1 MKKVIPKMMF
11 GVYIIGMILLLSAC
25 NSQLDIQQQYSFT
38 LSAMPVPKSLE
49 IGETVEIKMKLHREG
64 YFEETEYY
72 IRYFQVDG
80 AGDLKLEDGTVLLP
94 NDLYKLTK
102 DAFRL
107 YYTSKSTDQ
116 QKIDI
121 YVEDNFGQ
129 TEQISF
135 KIGRASCRERV

>member
-49 IGETVEIKMKLHREG
+49 IGETGEIRMKLHREG

-80 AGDLKLEDGTVLLP
+80 AGDLKLEDGTIFLP
-94 NDLYKLTK
+94 NDLYKLTE

-116 QKIDI
+116 QKIDV

-129 TEQISF
+129 TEQITF
-135 KIGRASCRERV
+135 NFNNRKEEK

>member
-25 NSQLDIQQQYSFT
+25 NSQLDIQQQYPFT
-38 LSAMPVPKSLE
+38 LSAMPVQKSIVIDETAE
-49 IGETVEIKMKLHREG
+49 IRMKIICEG
-64 YFEETEYY
+64 HFEETEYY
-72 IRYFQVDG
+72 IRYYQPDG
-80 AGDLKLEDGTVLLP
+80 MGDLKLEDGTVLLP
-94 NDLYKLTK
+94 NDLYKLTEGV
-102 DAFRL
+102 FRL

-135 KIGRASCRERV
+135 NFNNKKEER

>member
-1 MKKVIPKMMF
+1 MIF
-11 GVYIIGMILLLSAC
+11 GVYIIGIILLLSAC
-25 NSQLDIQQQYSFT
+25 NSQLDIQQQYPFT
-38 LSAMPVPKSLE
+38 LSAMPVQKS
-49 IGETVEIKMKLHREG
+49 IVIDETVEIRMKLHREG

-80 AGDLKLEDGTVLLP
+80 AGDLKLEDGTVFLP
-94 NDLYKLTK
+94 NDLYKLTE

-107 YYTSKSTDQ
+107 YYTSKATDQ
-116 QKIDI
+116 QKIDV

-135 KIGRASCRERV
+135 NFNNKKEEK

>member
-25 NSQLDIQQQYSFT
+25 NSQLDIQQQYPFT

-49 IGETVEIKMKLHREG
+49 IEETVEIRMKLLREG
-64 YFEETEYY
+64 YFEDTEYY

-94 NDLYKLTK
+94 NDLYKLTEGV
-102 DAFRL
+102 FRL

-135 KIGRASCRERV
+135 NFNNKKEEK

>member
-49 IGETVEIKMKLHREG
+49 IEETVEIRMKLLREG
-64 YFEETEYY
+64 YFEDTEYY

-94 NDLYKLTK
+94 NDLYKLSE
-102 DAFRL
+102 DVFRL
-107 YYTSKSTDQ
+107 YYTSKATDQ
-116 QKIDI
+116 QKIDV

-135 KIGRASCRERV
+135 NFNNKKEEK

>member
-1 MKKVIPKMMF
+1 MKKAIPKMMF

-25 NSQLDIQQQYSFT
+25 NTQLDIQQQYPFT
-38 LSAMPVPKSLE
+38 LSAMPVQKSIVIDETAE
-49 IGETVEIKMKLHREG
+49 IRMKIIREG
-64 YFEETEYY
+64 HFEETEYY
-72 IRYFQVDG
+72 IRYYQPDG
-80 AGDLKLEDGTVLLP
+80 TGDLKLEDGTVLLP
-94 NDLYKLTK
+94 NDLYKLTE
-102 DAFRL
+102 DVFRL

-135 KIGRASCRERV
+135 NFNPK

>member
-11 GVYIIGMILLLSAC
+11 GVNIIGVILLLSAC
-25 NSQLDIQQQYSFT
+25 NSQLDIQQQYPFT
-38 LSAMPVPKSLE
+38 LSAMPVQKSIVIDETAE
-49 IGETVEIKMKLHREG
+49 IRMKIIREG
-64 YFEETEYY
+64 HFEETEYY
-72 IRYFQVDG
+72 IRYYQPDG
-80 AGDLKLEDGTVLLP
+80 TGDLKLEDGTVLLP
-94 NDLYKLTK
+94 NDLYKLTE
-102 DAFRL
+102 DVFRL

-135 KIGRASCRERV
+135 NFNNKKEER

>member
-1 MKKVIPKMMF
+1 MKKVIPKMIF
-11 GVYIIGMILLLSAC
+11 GVYIIGIILLLSAC
-25 NSQLDIQQQYSFT
+25 NSQLDIQQQYPFT
-38 LSAMPVPKSLE
+38 LSAMPVQKS
-49 IGETVEIKMKLHREG
+49 IVIDETVEIRMKLHREG

-80 AGDLKLEDGTVLLP
+80 AGDLKLEDGTVFLP
-94 NDLYKLTK
+94 NDLYKLTE

-107 YYTSKSTDQ
+107 YYTSKATDQ
-116 QKIDI
+116 QKIDV

-135 KIGRASCRERV
+135 NFNNKKEEK

>member
-25 NSQLDIQQQYSFT
+25 NSQLDIQQQYPFT

-49 IGETVEIKMKLHREG
+49 IGETVEIRMKLLREG
-64 YFEETEYY
+64 YFEDTKYY

-94 NDLYKLTK
+94 NDLYKLSE
-102 DAFRL
+102 DVFRL
-107 YYTSKSTDQ
+107 YYTSKATDQ
-116 QKIDI
+116 QKIDV

-135 KIGRASCRERV
+135 NFNNKKEEK

>member
-1 MKKVIPKMMF
+1 MKKIIPKMMF

-25 NSQLDIQQQYSFT
+25 NSQLDIQQQYPFT
-38 LSAMPVPKSLE
+38 LSAMPVQKSIVIDETAE
-49 IGETVEIKMKLHREG
+49 IRMKIIREG
-64 YFEETEYY
+64 HFEETEYY
-72 IRYFQVDG
+72 IRYYQPDG
-80 AGDLKLEDGTVLLP
+80 TGDLKLEDGTVLLP
-94 NDLYKLTK
+94 NDLYKFTEGV
-102 DAFRL
+102 FRL

-135 KIGRASCRERV
+135 NFNNKKEER

>member
-25 NSQLDIQQQYSFT
+25 NSQLDIQQQYPFT
-38 LSAMPVPKSLE
+38 LSAMPVQKSIVIDETAE
-49 IGETVEIKMKLHREG
+49 IRMKIIRDGH
-64 YFEETEYY
+64 FEETKYY
-72 IRYFQVDG
+72 IRYYQPDG
-80 AGDLKLEDGTVLLP
+80 TGDLKLEDGTVLLP
-94 NDLYKLTK
+94 NDLYKLTEGV
-102 DAFRL
+102 FRL

-135 KIGRASCRERV
+135 NFNNKKEER

>member
-11 GVYIIGMILLLSAC
+11 GVYIIGIILLLSAC

-80 AGDLKLEDGTVLLP
+80 AGDLKLEDGTIFLP
-94 NDLYKLTK
+94 NDLYKLTE

-116 QKIDI
+116 QKIDV

-129 TEQISF
+129 TEQITF
-135 KIGRASCRERV
+135 NFNNKKEEK

>member
-1 MKKVIPKMMF
+1 MKKVIPKMIF
-11 GVYIIGMILLLSAC
+11 GVYIIGIILLLSAC
-25 NSQLDIQQQYSFT
+25 NSQLDIQQQYPFT
-38 LSAMPVPKSLE
+38 LSAMPVQKSIVIDETAE
-49 IGETVEIKMKLHREG
+49 IRMKIIREG

-72 IRYFQVDG
+72 IRYYQPDG
-80 AGDLKLEDGTVLLP
+80 TGDLKLEDGTVLLP
-94 NDLYKLTK
+94 NDLYKLTEGV
-102 DAFRL
+102 FRL

-135 KIGRASCRERV
+135 NFNNKKEER

>member
-1 MKKVIPKMMF
+1 MKKAIPKMMF

-25 NSQLDIQQQYSFT
+25 NSQLDIQQQYPFT

-49 IGETVEIKMKLHREG
+49 IEETVEIRMKLLREG
-64 YFEETEYY
+64 YFEDTEYY

-94 NDLYKLTK
+94 NDLYKLTEGV
-102 DAFRL
+102 FRL

-135 KIGRASCRERV
+135 NFNNKKEER

>member
-1 MKKVIPKMMF
+1 MKKAIPKMMF

-25 NSQLDIQQQYSFT
+25 NTQLDIQQQYPFT
-38 LSAMPVPKSLE
+38 LSAMPVQKSIVIDETAE
-49 IGETVEIKMKLHREG
+49 IRMKIIREG
-64 YFEETEYY
+64 HFEETEYY
-72 IRYFQVDG
+72 IRYYQPDG
-80 AGDLKLEDGTVLLP
+80 TGDLKLEDGTVLLP
-94 NDLYKLTK
+94 NDLYKLTE
-102 DAFRL
+102 DVFRL

-135 KIGRASCRERV
+135 NFNNKKEEK

>member
-11 GVYIIGMILLLSAC
+11 RVYIIGMILLLSAC
-25 NSQLDIQQQYSFT
+25 NSQLDIQQQYPFT
-38 LSAMPVPKSLE
+38 LSAMPVQKSIVIDETAE
-49 IGETVEIKMKLHREG
+49 IRMKIIREG
-64 YFEETEYY
+64 HFEETEYY
-72 IRYFQVDG
+72 IRYYQPDG
-80 AGDLKLEDGTVLLP
+80 TGDLKLEDGTVLLP
-94 NDLYKLTK
+94 NDLYKLTEGV
-102 DAFRL
+102 FRL

-135 KIGRASCRERV
+135 NFNNKKEER

>member
-1 MKKVIPKMMF
+1 MKKVIPKVICR
-11 GVYIIGMILLLSAC
+11 VYIIGMILLLSAC
-25 NSQLDIQQQYSFT
+25 NSQLDIQQQYPFT
-38 LSAMPVPKSLE
+38 LSAMPVPKSIE
-49 IGETVEIKMKLHREG
+49 IEETVEIRMKLLREG

-94 NDLYKLTK
+94 NDLYKLTEGV
-102 DAFRL
+102 FRL

-135 KIGRASCRERV
+135 NFNNNKEER

>member
-1 MKKVIPKMMF
+1 MKKRSQK
-11 GVYIIGMILLLSAC
+11 LLLGIYAIAIVLLLTAC
-25 NSQLDIQQQYSFT
+25 NNQLDIQQHYPFT
-38 LSAMPVPKSLE
+38 LSAMPVPKSIE
-49 IGETVEIKMKLHREG
+49 IGETVEIRMKLLREG

-72 IRYFQVDG
+72 IRYYQPDG
-80 AGDLKLEDGTVLLP
+80 TGDLKLEDGTVLLP
-94 NDLYKLTK
+94 NDLYKLTE
-102 DAFRL
+102 DVFRL

-135 KIGRASCRERV
+135 NFNNKKEER

>member
-1 MKKVIPKMMF
+1 MKKIISRA
-11 GVYIIGMILLLSAC
+11 IIGVFISGMIFLLSAC

-38 LSAMPVPKSLE
+38 LSAMPVAKSLE
-49 IGETVEIKMKLHREG
+49 IGETVEIRMKLHREG
-64 YFEETEYY
+64 YFEDTEYY

-94 NDLYKLTK
+94 NDLYKLTEEV
-102 DAFRL
+102 FRL

-135 KIGRASCRERV
+135 NFNNKRIEK

>member
-11 GVYIIGMILLLSAC
+11 RVYIIGMILLLSAC
-25 NSQLDIQQQYSFT
+25 NTQLDIQQQYPFT
-38 LSAMPVPKSLE
+38 LSAMPVQKSIVIDETAE
-49 IGETVEIKMKLHREG
+49 IRMKIIREG
-64 YFEETEYY
+64 HFEETEYY
-72 IRYFQVDG
+72 IRYYQPDG
-80 AGDLKLEDGTVLLP
+80 TGDLKLEDGTVLLP
-94 NDLYKLTK
+94 NDLYKLTEGV
-102 DAFRL
+102 FRL

-135 KIGRASCRERV
+135 NFNNKKEER

>member
-11 GVYIIGMILLLSAC
+11 RVYIIGMILLLSAC

-80 AGDLKLEDGTVLLP
+80 AGDLKLEDGTIFLP
-94 NDLYKLTK
+94 NDLYKLTE

-116 QKIDI
+116 QKIDV

-129 TEQISF
+129 TEQITF
-135 KIGRASCRERV
+135 NFNNKKEEK

>member
-25 NSQLDIQQQYSFT
+25 NSQLDIQQQYPFT
-38 LSAMPVPKSLE
+38 LSAMPVQKSIVIDETAE
-49 IGETVEIKMKLHREG
+49 IRMKIIREG
-64 YFEETEYY
+64 HFEETEYY
-72 IRYFQVDG
+72 IRYYQPDG
-80 AGDLKLEDGTVLLP
+80 TGDLKLEDGTVLLP
-94 NDLYKLTK
+94 NDLYKLTE
-102 DAFRL
+102 DVFRL

-135 KIGRASCRERV
+135 NFNNKKEEK

>member
-11 GVYIIGMILLLSAC
+11 RVYIIGMILLLSAC
-25 NSQLDIQQQYSFT
+25 NSQLDIQQQYPFT

-49 IGETVEIKMKLHREG
+49 IEETVEIRMKLLREG

-94 NDLYKLTK
+94 NDLYKLTEGV
-102 DAFRL
+102 FRL

-135 KIGRASCRERV
+135 NFNNKKEER

>member
-1 MKKVIPKMMF
+1 MKKAIPKMMF

-25 NSQLDIQQQYSFT
+25 NSQLDIQQQYPFT
-38 LSAMPVPKSLE
+38 LSAMPVQKSIVIDETAE
-49 IGETVEIKMKLHREG
+49 IRMKIIREG
-64 YFEETEYY
+64 HFEETEYY

-94 NDLYKLTK
+94 NDLYKLTEGV
-102 DAFRL
+102 FRL

-116 QKIDI
+116 QKIDV

-135 KIGRASCRERV
+135 NFNNKKEEK

>member
-11 GVYIIGMILLLSAC
+11 RVYIIGMILLLSAC
-25 NSQLDIQQQYSFT
+25 NSQLDIQQQYPFT
-38 LSAMPVPKSLE
+38 LSAMPVQKSIVIDETAE
-49 IGETVEIKMKLHREG
+49 IRMKIIREG
-64 YFEETEYY
+64 YFEDTEYY
-72 IRYFQVDG
+72 IRYYQPDG
-80 AGDLKLEDGTVLLP
+80 TGDLKLEDGTVLLP
-94 NDLYKLTK
+94 NDLYKLTEGV
-102 DAFRL
+102 FRL

-135 KIGRASCRERV
+135 NFNNKKEER

>member
-1 MKKVIPKMMF
+1 MKKAIPKMMF

-25 NSQLDIQQQYSFT
+25 NSQLDIQQQYPFT
-38 LSAMPVPKSLE
+38 LSAMPVQKSIVIDETAE
-49 IGETVEIKMKLHREG
+49 IRMKIIREG
-64 YFEETEYY
+64 HFEETEYY
-72 IRYFQVDG
+72 IRYYQPDG
-80 AGDLKLEDGTVLLP
+80 TGDLKLEDGTVLLP
-94 NDLYKLTK
+94 NDLYKLTE
-102 DAFRL
+102 DVFRL

-135 KIGRASCRERV
+135 NFNNKKEER

>member
-11 GVYIIGMILLLSAC
+11 GVYIIGIILLLSAC
-25 NSQLDIQQQYSFT
+25 NSQLDIQQQYPFT

-49 IGETVEIKMKLHREG
+49 MGGTVEIRMKLLREG
-64 YFEETEYY
+64 YFEDTEYY

-94 NDLYKLTK
+94 NDLYKLTEQV
-102 DAFRL
+102 FRL

-116 QKIDI
+116 QKIDV

-135 KIGRASCRERV
+135 NFNNKKEER

>member
-1 MKKVIPKMMF
+1 MKKAIPKMMF

-25 NSQLDIQQQYSFT
+25 NSQLDIQQQYPFT
-38 LSAMPVPKSLE
+38 LSAMPVQKSIVIDETAE
-49 IGETVEIKMKLHREG
+49 IRMMIIRDGH
-64 YFEETEYY
+64 FEETEYY
-72 IRYFQVDG
+72 IRYYQPDG
-80 AGDLKLEDGTVLLP
+80 TGDLKLKDGTVLLP
-94 NDLYKLTK
+94 NDLYKLTE
-102 DAFRL
+102 DVFRL

-135 KIGRASCRERV
+135 NFNNKKEER